1 VNQLIQG
8 GAEKLHPPLKVL
20 RRMTERRRILFKER
34 SSVMKIILI
43 TIALGAVLVA
53 PAFAQQ
59 APQTQTRQGWG
70 SRVHVYAPEYYEQHH
85 GNSNTNPDFQ
95 LGGRER

>member
-1 VNQLIQG
+1 VNQFIQG
-8 GAEKLHPPLKVL
+8 RAETLHPSPKVL
-20 RRMTERRRILFKER
+20 RRIARRRRILEKR

>member
-1 VNQLIQG
+1 
-8 GAEKLHPPLKVL
+8 
-20 RRMTERRRILFKER
+20 
-34 SSVMKIILI
+34 MKAIFI

-59 APQTQTRQGWG
+59 APQSQTHQGWN
-70 SRVHVYAPEYYEQHH
+70 SRVHVYAPDYYVQHN

-95 LGGRER
+95 LARER

>member
-1 VNQLIQG
+1 M
-8 GAEKLHPPLKVL
+8 KV
-20 RRMTERRRILFKER
+20 F
-34 SSVMKIILI
+34 LI
-43 TIALGAVLVA
+43 TIALGAVLMA

-59 APQTQTRQGWG
+59 PPQTQTQRHGWG
-70 SRVHVYAPEYYEQHH
+70 SRVHVYAPDYYEPHN

>member
-1 VNQLIQG
+1 ML
-8 GAEKLHPPLKVL
+8 ALKVQ
-20 RRMTERRRILFKER
+20 RRITRATSHPFKER

>member
-1 VNQLIQG
+1 
-8 GAEKLHPPLKVL
+8 
-20 RRMTERRRILFKER
+20 
-34 SSVMKIILI
+34 MKIILI

-85 GNSNTNPDFQ
+85 GNSNTDPDFQ

>member
-1 VNQLIQG
+1 MLVCRCR
-8 GAEKLHPPLKVL
+8 AAF
-20 RRMTERRRILFKER
+20 RRRIVEKR
-34 SSVMKIILI
+34 RSVMKIILI

-59 APQTQTRQGWG
+59 APQTQTQTRQGWG

>member
-1 VNQLIQG
+1 VNQFIRG
-8 GAEKLHPPLKVL
+8 NVEKLHPPLKVL
-20 RRMTERRRILFKER
+20 RRFTKRRRIPEKR

-70 SRVHVYAPEYYEQHH
+70 SKVHVYAPEYYEQHH